1 MTRRF
6 LQLTEASPLSKRGGC
21 ILSVREVY
29 LFALVSVGLEAA
41 LCEGKKLECPQCPGV
56 ARLEMC
62 SVKCCV

>member
-1 MTRRF
+1 M
-6 LQLTEASPLSKRGGC
+6 
-21 ILSVREVY
+21 LSVREVY